1 MRRKAADNERTY
13 YPCTVEKKTAAAYTA
28 QSTVKR
34 INAQL
39 DQYVELFWGGGDF
52 RWQIPSIQML

>member
-1 MRRKAADNERTY
+1 MRRKAVDNERTY

-39 DQYVELFWGGGDF
+39 DQYVKLSEF
-52 RWQIPSIQML
+52 